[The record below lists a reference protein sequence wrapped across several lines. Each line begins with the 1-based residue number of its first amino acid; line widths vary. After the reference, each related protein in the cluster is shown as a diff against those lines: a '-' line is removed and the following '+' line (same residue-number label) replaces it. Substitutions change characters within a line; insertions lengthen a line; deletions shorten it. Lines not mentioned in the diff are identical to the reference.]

1 MSSVTDKFKD
11 KRILV
16 WGYGREGKSTEN
28 FLKNC
33 CNPLSVDI
41 FEGKREDIDESAYD
55 YIFKSPGIVMEEDNP
70 KYTSQTEVFLE
81 EYRDRVIGV
90 TGTKGKSTTS
100 SMIYKVLSDC
110 TDHNVLLLGNI
121 GEPCLNHFEHITDDT
136 IVVFEMSCHQLAH
149 TKVSPHIGIFLNLF
163 EEHLDYYGTVEKY
176 FTAKSHIA
184 MYQKEGD
191 FFLVGEN
198 VPEICTDAKVI
209 RLNFSEKV
217 PYEIKLLGAHN
228 RYNARFAEI
237 IAEDIFD
244 CDKDRVKKSI
254 SEFECLPHR
263 LQFVAEKDGISY
275 YDDSISTIPEAAV
288 NAVKSVPNAGTVLI
302 GGMDRNI
309 DYTLLE
315 DFIRSNTDINF
326 ICMYASGKRI
336 YEIVKDCPNCVYVDD
351 LDNAVATARRI
362 TGKGRACILSPA
374 AASYGY
380 FKNFEE
386 RGLYF
391 CRLVTE
397 K

>member
-1 MSSVTDKFKD
+1 MSSVTEKFKD
-11 KRILV
+11 KRILI

-33 CNPLSVDI
+33 CSPALVDI
-41 FEGKREDIDESAYD
+41 FEGKRQDIDEDAYD

-81 EYRDRVIGV
+81 EFRDFVIGV

-110 TDHNVLLLGNI
+110 TDRNVILLGNI
-121 GEPCLNHFEHITDDT
+121 GEPCLNHFEYITNDT

-149 TKVSPHIGIFLNLF
+149 TKVSPHIAIFLNLF
-163 EEHLDYYGTVEKY
+163 EEHLDYYGTIEKY

-184 MYQKEGD
+184 TYQKEGD

-198 VPEICTDAKVI
+198 VPEIETAANVI
-209 RLNFSEKV
+209 RLDFSEKV
-217 PYEIKLLGAHN
+217 PYEIKLLGTHN
-228 RYNARFAEI
+228 RYNAVFAEI
-237 IAEDIFD
+237 IAKDFFG
-244 CDKDRVKKSI
+244 CDGDKVQKSI

-263 LQFVAEKDGISY
+263 LQFVTEKDGISY

-309 DYTLLE
+309 DYTFLVN
-315 DFIRSNTDINF
+315 FIRKTPDINF

-336 YEIVKDCPNCVYVDD
+336 YELVKNCPNCVYVDD
-351 LDNAVATARRI
+351 LTGAVATAKKI
-362 TGKGRACILSPA
+362 TPKGKACILSPA

-386 RGLYF
+386 RGNYF
-391 CRLVTE
+391 CSLVTGE
-397 K
+397 